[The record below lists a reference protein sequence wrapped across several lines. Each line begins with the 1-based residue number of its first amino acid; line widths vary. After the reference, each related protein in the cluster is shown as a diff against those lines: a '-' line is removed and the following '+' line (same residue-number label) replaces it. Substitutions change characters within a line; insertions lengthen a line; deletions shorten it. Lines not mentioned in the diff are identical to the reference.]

1 MATHEQTAAQSPLDN
16 LKLGLAGLLV
26 VGAVVAFYVFG
37 DISWAIRSVLVIV
50 AISAAIGIAAF
61 TAQGVRARQF
71 LTESQFELRKVVW
84 PTRQETIQT
93 TIVIMVVVVIISLIL
108 WLVDM
113 FLGWVVL
120 DVLLKPGA

>member
-1 MATHEQTAAQSPLDN
+1 MATHEQATANSSLDAV
-16 LKLGLAGLLV
+16 KLGLAGLLV
-26 VGAVVAFYVFG
+26 VGAIAAFYVFS
-37 DISWAIRSVLVIV
+37 DISGAIRTVLVI
-50 AISAAIGIAAF
+50 AAFAAAIGIAAF
-61 TAQGVRARQF
+61 TAQGQRARSF

-108 WLVDM
+108 WLVDT
-113 FLGWVVL
+113 FLGWAVL